1 MTETTQYAP
10 GTPSWVDLGSP
21 DLDASRA
28 FYGKLFGWDAQV
40 APEPEA
46 GGYTMFLLDG
56 KAVAG
61 LGPLMHPDQPP
72 AWTTYVSVGDVDAT
86 IAKVRESGGAVVL
99 EPMSVLRA
107 GRMAIFTDP
116 TGAFLSIWEPGEH
129 GGAEVVNQPNSLS
142 WNELATRDIATAK
155 AFYQKVFGWESV
167 THPMEMIGSY
177 TEFQL
182 SGRSIAGGMEMT
194 NQFPPQVPPHW
205 LPYFTVEDC
214 DAAVSKAR
222 ELGGRVAAGP
232 MDIPQGRFAV
242 ISDPQGAT
250 FAIIAVPS

>member
-72 AWTTYVSVGDVDAT
+72 AWTTYVSVGDADAT
-86 IAKVRESGGAVVL
+86 VAKVRESGGAVVL

-155 AFYQKVFGWESV
+155 AFYQKVFG
-167 THPMEMIGSY
+167 
-177 TEFQL
+177 
-182 SGRSIAGGMEMT
+182 
-194 NQFPPQVPPHW
+194 
-205 LPYFTVEDC
+205 
-214 DAAVSKAR
+214 
-222 ELGGRVAAGP
+222 
-232 MDIPQGRFAV
+232 
-242 ISDPQGAT
+242 
-250 FAIIAVPS
+250 